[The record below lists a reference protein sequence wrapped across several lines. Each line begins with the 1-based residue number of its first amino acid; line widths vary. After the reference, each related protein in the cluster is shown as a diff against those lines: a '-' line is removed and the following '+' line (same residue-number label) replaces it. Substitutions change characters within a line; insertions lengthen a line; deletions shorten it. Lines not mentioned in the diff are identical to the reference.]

1 LSVPLGAL
9 LYDWQFVIAALLCIA
24 VLVGLVFLFRSP
36 E

>member
-1 LSVPLGAL
+1 VPFTGL
-9 LYDWQFVIAALLCIA
+9 LHDWQFVCAALLMIA